1 MKYVDDIELSLVGT
15 EIVVK
20 QINFRESIFKLCQ
33 KLYQQG
39 YIDMIKSAIFGN
51 ILGNI
56 RFSNY
61 LQQREVA
68 KHIIMLRKYYDI
80 HYA

>member
-1 MKYVDDIELSLVGT
+1 
-15 EIVVK
+15 
-20 QINFRESIFKLCQ
+20 
-33 KLYQQG
+33 
-39 YIDMIKSAIFGN
+39 MIKSAIFGN

-61 LQQREVA
+61 LQQTEVA